1 MECPGAPPPPYP
13 PPLVHHHCPLRV
25 VDTVQGLH
33 LIAHIHRINIGTTS
47 RQVVP
52 RAIAARIDTM
62 INHLGDMIPSDRKDD
77 RGYGLVVFHLVAL
90 PLIRIVLRDRDRLWV
105 PKISV
110 VEPQRITSAPPA
122 ASSQEPK
129 KEADED
135 GGAQGWSV
143 ADA

>member
-1 MECPGAPPPPYP
+1 
-13 PPLVHHHCPLRV
+13 
-25 VDTVQGLH
+25 
-33 LIAHIHRINIGTTS
+33 
-47 RQVVP
+47 
-52 RAIAARIDTM
+52 
-62 INHLGDMIPSDRKDD
+62 MIPSDRKDD
-77 RGYGLVVFHLVAL
+77 RGYGLVVFHPVAL
-90 PLIRIVLRDRDRLWV
+90 PLIRIVLRDRDRLRV